1 MDAASGK
8 LAITSEEKPV
18 IMRMM
23 PTPEVE
29 RASNEGR

>member
-8 LAITSEEKPV
+8 LAITSEGKPV
-18 IMRMM
+18 VTRM

>member
-18 IMRMM
+18 TTGM
-23 PTPEVE
+23 PTPKVE
-29 RASNEGR
+29 RASNEG